1 VGLFHPKAVK
11 FFERQWLVN
20 LILWSNYARLRDAAL
35 MEIGEFLPGTTL
47 QVACVYRDLTNCLS
61 IRDNDRAYGH
71 IFLARLR
78 AMGIRDRPITPRS
91 PWQNGLAE
99 RLIGT
104 LRRECLDQ
112 IVVFGEAH
120 LRKILSAYAAYYKQ
134 ARTHLALQKNA
145 PIKRR
150 VQRFGRLI
158 AIPVLAGL
166 HHQYVR
172 I

>member
-20 LILWSNYARLRDAAL
+20 LILWSNYARQRDAAL

-47 QVACVYRDLTNCLS
+47 QVACVYRDLTNCLC

-71 IFLARLR
+71 IR
-78 AMGIRDRPITPRS
+78 AMGIRDRPIAPRS

-145 PIKRR
+145 PKAT
-150 VQRFGRLI
+150 VSKFAL
-158 AIPVLAGL
+158 L
-166 HHQYVR
+166 HICCLPKVANST
-172 I
+172 